1 MSEEA
6 SERFHT
12 VLVGKKLIP
21 ERGLRPDATET
32 GQIAA
37 IIAERRWWEFTKQPE
52 AAVISI
58 VNEFYANAKEAEG
71 FVIQVQGKS
80 VPFDSTSINSYYQL
94 EDMVVDDESTQ
105 YYHNYLDLNEVIKCL
120 CRSGAK

>member
-12 VLVGKKLIP
+12 VLAGKKLIP
-21 ERGLRPDATET
+21 ERGLRPDATKT
-32 GQIAA
+32 GHIATM
-37 IIAERRWWEFTKQPE
+37 IAETRWWEFTKQPE

-58 VNEFYANAKEAEG
+58 VKEFYANAKEAEG

-94 EDMVVDDESTQ
+94 EDMVVDDDFTQ

-120 CRSGAK
+120 CRPGAK